1 MPDAIIQY
9 LIVCPLIGLAGF
21 VDAIA
26 GGGGLISLPAYML
39 PGLPVHNAL
48 RTNKLS
54 SSMGAALSTARFAK
68 GGFIELKYAV
78 PCALTALLGS
88 AIGAKLAFFI
98 PDRTFKLIMLFVLPL
113 VALYVMKGKAL
124 MQENELEPFDTPHTM
139 LIALLSA
146 LFIGMYDG
154 FYGPGTGTFLLLMLT
169 GAARMKLN
177 NAAGITK
184 VINLSSNI
192 AALAV
197 YMLNG
202 SVLYPLA
209 LAAGVFSIL
218 GNYLGTKVFT
228 QKGSKGV
235 KPIIIIVLAIF
246 FIKVCYELFIA
257 K

>member
-1 MPDAIIQY
+1 
-9 LIVCPLIGLAGF
+9 
-21 VDAIA
+21 
-26 GGGGLISLPAYML
+26 
-39 PGLPVHNAL
+39 
-48 RTNKLS
+48 
-54 SSMGAALSTARFAK
+54 
-68 GGFIELKYAV
+68 
-78 PCALTALLGS
+78 
-88 AIGAKLAFFI
+88 
-98 PDRTFKLIMLFVLPL
+98 
-113 VALYVMKGKAL
+113 
-124 MQENELEPFDTPHTM
+124 MQENELEPFDTAHTM

-246 FIKVCYELFIA
+246 FIKVCYELFTA

>member
-1 MPDAIIQY
+1 
-9 LIVCPLIGLAGF
+9 
-21 VDAIA
+21 
-26 GGGGLISLPAYML
+26 
-39 PGLPVHNAL
+39 
-48 RTNKLS
+48 
-54 SSMGAALSTARFAK
+54 
-68 GGFIELKYAV
+68 
-78 PCALTALLGS
+78 
-88 AIGAKLAFFI
+88 
-98 PDRTFKLIMLFVLPL
+98 
-113 VALYVMKGKAL
+113 
-124 MQENELEPFDTPHTM
+124 M

-246 FIKVCYELFIA
+246 FIKVCYELFTA